1 MSVSEASRTGLS
13 GDRGADASATGAP
26 HLFNIQRLRHFL
38 SVLVGLA
45 AFGKR
50 ASLRGIMTHIRVR
63 RAGER
68 GAKPEGPFAVG
79 DGGEEGAR
87 NVALGCNKRE

>member
-13 GDRGADASATGAP
+13 GDRGADASATGAL

-38 SVLVGLA
+38 SVLIGLA

-50 ASLRGIMTHIRVR
+50 IMTHIRVR

-68 GAKPEGPFAVG
+68 GAKRKVDSPSAREGGQKMLRWDAING
-79 DGGEEGAR
+79 
-87 NVALGCNKRE
+87 REKE

>member
-13 GDRGADASATGAP
+13 GDRGADASATGAL

-38 SVLVGLA
+38 SVLIGLA

-68 GAKPEGPFAVG
+68 GAKRKVDSPSAREGGKKCYVG
-79 DGGEEGAR
+79 MQ
-87 NVALGCNKRE
+87 